1 MTTSSLQSQI
11 NINTR
16 PFQDAMK
23 AVSESQLEL
32 IKSYKKQFAL
42 NRIELTNSY
51 KKQFALNRINLL
63 PKMHTSDILKS
74 SGVESALNQM
84 RTALRSTNYKEKY
97 TQQLRNSLMHD
108 LGFNRA
114 QIATY
119 MQQLRTVFKDQAIL
133 NSSLYVSND
142 EISSETISE
151 IDEISDYVEETVIA
165 LTNND
170 GITRQNY
177 FEGLNRLWNTVL
189 YFISKHSTALLLLAN
204 LIHTDLISP
213 INQALTSK
221 YIIDEF
227 IEKNPETVSEAKNVL
242 KDIPMNKE
250 LKTNYRMVIKDT
262 LVVRTRPKT
271 KSNVSYVLDK
281 SSIVFVE
288 EKKKNWSKV
297 LFRNEAGEDQSGWV
311 YTRYIKKLD

>member
-16 PFQDAMK
+16 PLQDAMNAAFK
-23 AVSESQLEL
+23 TQLEL
-32 IKSYKKQFAL
+32 IETLKKQ
-42 NRIELTNSY
+42 NV
-51 KKQFALNRINLL
+51 ALNRINLL

-74 SGVESALNQM
+74 SGVESAMNQM
-84 RTALRSTNYKEKY
+84 RMVLRSTNYNDKY
-97 TQQLRNSLMHD
+97 IKRLRNSLVHEH
-108 LGFNRA
+108 FTSNRV

-133 NSSLYVSND
+133 NSSLYVTND
-142 EISSETISE
+142 AISSETISE
-151 IDEISDYVEETVIA
+151 IEEISDYVEETVIA
-165 LTNND
+165 LTNDNS
-170 GITRQNY
+170 ITRREY
-177 FEGLNRLWNTVL
+177 FERFNDYWVGLISIINNKKTMAVKALLSFLVATVL
-189 YFISKHSTALLLLAN
+189 QPVGI
-204 LIHTDLISP
+204 
-213 INQALTSK
+213 ALTTI
-221 YIIDEF
+221 YVIDEF
-227 IEKNPETVSEAKNVL
+227 IDKKPETVTEAKNVL

-271 KSNVSYVLDK
+271 KSNVAYVLDK
-281 SSIVFVE
+281 SSIVFIE

>member
-1 MTTSSLQSQI
+1 MRTVLSSNEKNAQLLKSTMI
-11 NINTR
+11 KLGNINN
-16 PFQDAMK
+16 A
-23 AVSESQLEL
+23 QL
-32 IKSYKKQFAL
+32 SYTL
-42 NRIELTNSY
+42 N
-51 KKQFALNRINLL
+51 
-63 PKMHTSDILKS
+63 
-74 SGVESALNQM
+74 
-84 RTALRSTNYKEKY
+84 
-97 TQQLRNSLMHD
+97 
-108 LGFNRA
+108 
-114 QIATY
+114 
-119 MQQLRTVFKDQAIL
+119 QLRTVFKDQAIL
-133 NSSLYVSND
+133 NSSLYVTNE
-142 EISSETISE
+142 EISSEIVSE

-204 LIHTDLISP
+204 LIYTDLISP

-227 IEKNPETVSEAKNVL
+227 IEKKPETVSEAKNVL

-271 KSNVSYVLDK
+271 NSNVAYVLDK